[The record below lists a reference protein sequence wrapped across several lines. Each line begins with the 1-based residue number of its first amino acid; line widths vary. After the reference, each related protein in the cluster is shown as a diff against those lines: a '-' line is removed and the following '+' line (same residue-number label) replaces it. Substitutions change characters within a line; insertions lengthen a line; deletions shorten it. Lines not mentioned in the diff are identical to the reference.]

1 MAEISTQAAIKR
13 GLMVKYALCACSV
26 CINCYLNSSKMTIA
40 KCLASKPQGRQ
51 ILLSL
56 VT

>member
-26 CINCYLNSSKMTIA
+26 CINCYLNNSKMTIA